1 MEVVATAIIVFFAT
15 FSLTEK
21 YLEPWVNNKV
31 EQYYEAKEQYMAW
44 VLVALFIFDGEPMI
58 MSVYQ
63 DKNGNNFGGT
73 IHKNDGKSHVNLVSH
88 IQEPEYI
95 GKVKIY
101 L

>member
-1 MEVVATAIIVFFAT
+1 MKDKIKQLI
-15 FSLTEK
+15 
-21 YLEPWVNNKV
+21 
-31 EQYYEAKEQYMAW
+31 AKM
-44 VLVALFIFDGEPMI
+44 LFGEPMI

-95 GKVKIY
+95 GEVKIY

>member
-1 MEVVATAIIVFFAT
+1 M
-15 FSLTEK
+15 S
-21 YLEPWVNNKV
+21 NNKQSMKNKV
-31 EQYYEAKEQYMAW
+31 KH
-44 VLVALFIFDGEPMI
+44 LVAKMLFGEPMI

-95 GKVKIY
+95 GEVKIY

>member
-1 MEVVATAIIVFFAT
+1 MT
-15 FSLTEK
+15 
-21 YLEPWVNNKV
+21 NNK
-31 EQYYEAKEQYMAW
+31 QSMKDKIKQLIAKM
-44 VLVALFIFDGEPMI
+44 LFGEPMI

-95 GKVKIY
+95 GEVKIY

>member
-1 MEVVATAIIVFFAT
+1 M
-15 FSLTEK
+15 S
-21 YLEPWVNNKV
+21 NNKQSMKNKV
-31 EQYYEAKEQYMAW
+31 KH
-44 VLVALFIFDGEPMI
+44 LVAKMLFGEPMI

-88 IQEPEYI
+88 IQELEYI
-95 GKVKIY
+95 GEVKIY